1 MLTSSNTAVPL
12 RDTAQPLLELS
23 NVEVVY
29 DRVFLAIKG
38 VSLRIEQGQMIALL
52 GSNGAGKSTTLKS
65 ISGLLAPERGLV
77 TRGNLWFKGQD
88 MLPLTPPKR
97 VAAGLVHVLEGRRI
111 FEHLTPEDN
120 LLAAFPLR
128 GSRQR
133 YQELREQVFTYF
145 PRLKER
151 ARTKSGY
158 LSGGEQQMLAIGRA
172 LMTEPDLIMLDEP
185 SLGLSPLLVQ
195 EIFEIIRKINE
206 EQGMS
211 VLLVEQNA
219 TAALAVV
226 DYAYLLE
233 NGHVVMSGEAAVLR
247 ENPDVQEFYLGGAG
261 KVDYLN
267 VKHYRRRK
275 RWLA

>member
-1 MLTSSNTAVPL
+1 MDNQV
-12 RDTAQPLLELS
+12 AQPRQASDAVDPLLTLS

-29 DRVFLAIKG
+29 DKVFLAIKG
-38 VSLRIEQGQMIALL
+38 VSLDVGNGDMVALL
-52 GSNGAGKSTTLKS
+52 GANGAGKSTTLKT
-65 ISGLLAPERGLV
+65 ISGLLAPERGAV
-77 TRGNLWFKGQD
+77 TRGRVEFRGRNII
-88 MLPLTPPKR
+88 PLSPPAR
-97 VAAGLVHVLEGRRI
+97 VALGMVHVLEGRRI

-120 LLAAFPLR
+120 LLAAFPSR
-128 GSRQR
+128 TSRQR
-133 YQELREQVFTYF
+133 FAELKEQVFTYF

-172 LMTEPDLIMLDEP
+172 LMTEPELIMLDEP
-185 SLGLSPLLVQ
+185 SLGLAPMLVE
-195 EIFEIIRKINE
+195 EIFTIIREINE
-206 EQGMS
+206 RQGVS

-219 TAALAVV
+219 AAALEIVSH
-226 DYAYLLE
+226 AYLLE

-247 ENPDVQEFYLGGAG
+247 QNPDVQEFYLGGAG
-261 KVDYLN
+261 KVDYHN